1 MGSSVDRSGHLARAI
16 CLVSEL
22 WSVDAEGFGAQSGL
36 DLWSAIRMGWRGFF
50 SVLGAYE
57 YGWFC

>member
-16 CLVSEL
+16 RLVPEL

-36 DLWSAIRMGWRGFF
+36 DMWSPIRMGWRGFF
-50 SVLGAYE
+50 SLLDA
-57 YGWFC
+57 